1 MRPHTGRPAGR
12 SVSCERIATI
22 AVLACTVAG
31 VCALGACGGSPD
43 APAAPG
49 RAASVV
55 LSLAGVRPLDAAT
68 EGRYEAWLLAGG
80 RATSLGAFV
89 PGADGGATLPLPA
102 GGATADSLLVTV
114 EPPGDRDPAPSVQ
127 RLLVGAL
134 RGGGAQLG
142 VAGALTRGALRLHER
157 PGQFTLFTTSNNA
170 RLGYPSYEEA
180 GVWLFNIVP
189 NETPQRDTWVRL
201 AQLAPGWTYEGWVVR
216 DIGAPDAVWLS
227 YGKFVTDDGGAVAEK
242 DDDGW
247 GPLSGIPDYL
257 TAGIDNFPGSDFLA
271 NPLGLPLPPGVTLPL
286 DLRERDASG
295 TGRWSHVITI
305 EPAAERGEASTA
317 ARPFLVR
324 PYRDP
329 FGDAGAGR
337 PRTITYRGDGVPHG
351 TAEVR

>member
-1 MRPHTGRPAGR
+1 MLAALAAAACGGGGGGDAPTAPGPAVLALTLAGVGPLDPAREGHYAAWLIAGGDVRPAGR
-12 SVSCERIATI
+12 VQ
-22 AVLACTVAG
+22 L
-31 VCALGACGGSPD
+31 
-43 APAAPG
+43 
-49 RAASVV
+49 
-55 LSLAGVRPLDAAT
+55 
-68 EGRYEAWLLAGG
+68 
-80 RATSLGAFV
+80 
-89 PGADGGATLPLPA
+89 GADGSATVPIAERPA
-102 GGATADSLLVTV
+102 RVDSVLVTV
-114 EPPGDRDPAPSVQ
+114 EPPGDADPGPSAQ

-134 RGGGAQLG
+134 RGGRATLG
-142 VAGALTRGALRLHER
+142 VTGALTRGALPLQER

-201 AQLAPGWTYEGWVVR
+201 AQLAPAWTYEGWVVR
-216 DIGAPDAVWLS
+216 DLGASNAVWLS

-271 NPLGLPLPPGVTLPL
+271 NPLGLPLPAGVTLPL
-286 DLRERDASG
+286 DLRERDAAGGS
-295 TGRWSHVITI
+295 RWSHVITI
-305 EPAAERGEASTA
+305 EPATERGEAMGA

-337 PRTITYRGDGVPHG
+337 PRAITYRPDGVPHG
-351 TAEVR
+351 TAELR

>member
-1 MRPHTGRPAGR
+1 MRTSTRLLRRLGRRA
-12 SVSCERIATI
+12 ATTPVV
-22 AVLACTVAG
+22 AALAA
-31 VCALGACGGSPD
+31 AACGGSGGGD
-43 APAAPG
+43 APTAPG
-49 RAASVV
+49 PAVLALAIAGVGPLDPAREGHYAAW
-55 LSLAGVRPLDAAT
+55 LIAGGNVRPL
-68 EGRYEAWLLAGG
+68 GRVEL
-80 RATSLGAFV
+80 
-89 PGADGGATLPLPA
+89 GADGSATVPIAEWPA
-102 GGATADSLLVTV
+102 RADSVLLTV
-114 EPPGDRDPAPSVQ
+114 EPPGDADPGPSVQ

-134 RGGGAQLG
+134 RGGRATLA
-142 VAGALTRGALRLHER
+142 VTGALTRGTVPLHER

-216 DIGAPDAVWLS
+216 DLGTPNAVWLS

-305 EPAAERGEASTA
+305 EPAAERGETSTA

-329 FGDAGAGR
+329 FGDGGAGR
-337 PRTITYRGDGVPHG
+337 PRTITYRPDGVPHG